1 MLLTGGELTIPRKA
15 LGRWPNAPLALVVA
29 QVRFVPY
36 DQTKPYLV
44 AERIQHATGSEYP
57 HLTPLQTISVV
68 IGKGQ
73 PVVIPPQK
81 EMTDFELRNSENNKV
96 IKMQRD
102 GLTFMTSAYQDSTHF
117 LNQWRVFMA
126 ALCENR
132 ELRVLRL
139 GVRYVDFIIPSEGHV
154 PEDYFRDGL
163 GRSPGILGEQSPVSF
178 TLYDFPRQN
187 GGQLRLQYRRGFGP
201 PSLPPDLQDS
211 VLPPGGLTT
220 RSSGDISAVLDMDRW
235 RIVNDS
241 MSTDDIISGLEELRS
256 DMATAFQ
263 SIMTELAEREWK
275 NPPSEEV

>member
-1 MLLTGGELTIPRKA
+1 MPLTGGELTIPRKA

-29 QVRFVPY
+29 QVRFVPHA
-36 DQTKPYLV
+36 QTEPYLA
-44 AERIQHATGSEYP
+44 AERIQLATELEYP
-57 HLTPLQTISVV
+57 LLNPLQPISVV

-73 PVVIPPQK
+73 PVLLPQTM
-81 EMTDFELRNSENNKV
+81 EVTDFELRNTANNKV

-126 ALCENR
+126 ALCEDR

-139 GVRYVDFIIPSEGHV
+139 GVRYVDFIIPSAEHV

-178 TLYDFPRQN
+178 TLYDFPRPD

-201 PSLPPDLQDS
+201 PTLPPDLQDS

-220 RSSGDISAVLDMDRW
+220 RFPGDISAVLDMDRW
-235 RIVNDS
+235 RIVNEF
-241 MSTDDIISGLEELRS
+241 MSTDDMIRGLEALRS
-256 DMATAFQ
+256 DMAIAFQ
-263 SIMTELAEREWK
+263 NIMTELAEREWK
-275 NPPSEEV
+275 NPSSEEA